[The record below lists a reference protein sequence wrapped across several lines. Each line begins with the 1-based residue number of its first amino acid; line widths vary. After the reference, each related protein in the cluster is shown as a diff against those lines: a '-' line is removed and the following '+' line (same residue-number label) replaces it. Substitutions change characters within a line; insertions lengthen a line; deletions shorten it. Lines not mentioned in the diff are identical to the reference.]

1 MYDHPEYL
9 RRSFR
14 KISMY
19 NKERNN
25 LLREAFS
32 GEGRTEF
39 EGLEIH
45 SCRFYSDAADVLPGG
60 RSYFCLEHKK
70 RYEQNG
76 TFYNDV
82 GTISEDIHIKDI
94 SVEENK
100 KFSYH
105 LMKPNDGKPARHLT
119 FLFHGFNEKNWDKY
133 LSWGETLCRKTGG
146 AVLFFPIAF
155 HMQRSPA
162 LWSNP
167 REMFRLSENRK
178 KRFPNVINS
187 SLFNVAISMR
197 LHSMPQRYIWSGLQT
212 YYDVIQLMET
222 YKSKD
227 SNLVRRDFTF
237 NIFAYSIGGFL
248 AEILKLSNH
257 KNYFTD
263 TKVCLFCGGAV
274 FNRISPVSKFILDS
288 EANLALYSYL
298 VEHFDS
304 YLKTESR
311 MHHYIEEG
319 HTAGKVLHS
328 MLNFSNMREFRE
340 ELFKEYAR
348 DFYAITLKNDTVIPS
363 FEVINTLKGDYGD
376 IDVDVEVLDFG
387 YEYSHENPFP
397 LKVSNPKMV
406 EEGFNMVFDKACRFL
421 NN

>member
-1 MYDHPEYL
+1 
-9 RRSFR
+9 
-14 KISMY
+14 MY
-19 NKERNN
+19 NKQRNN
-25 LLREAFS
+25 SLREAFS

-45 SCRFYSDAADVLPGG
+45 RCNFRSQAAEVLPGG
-60 RSYFCLEHKK
+60 KDYYCKEHQKSFE
-70 RYEQNG
+70 RNG

-82 GTISEDIHIKDI
+82 GTISEDIHMKDI

-100 KFSYH
+100 EFSYH
-105 LMKPNDGKPARHLT
+105 LIKPNDGKAAGHLT

-133 LSWGETLCRKTGG
+133 LIWAETLCRKTGG
-146 AVLFFPIAF
+146 AVVLFPIAF

-197 LHSMPQRYIWSGLQT
+197 LHSQPQRYVWSGLQT
-212 YYDVIQLMET
+212 YHDVIQLIET
-222 YKSKD
+222 YKENS
-227 SNLVRRDFTF
+227 SSLVRSDFSF

-257 KNYFTD
+257 KNYFRD
-263 TKVCLFCGGAV
+263 TKVFLFCGGAV

-311 MHHYIEEG
+311 MHHYIEES
-319 HTAGKVLHS
+319 HTAGKVLHA
-328 MLNFSNMREFRE
+328 MLNFTNMREFRE
-340 ELFKEYAR
+340 ELFKEYAS
-348 DFYAITLKNDTVIPS
+348 DFYAITLKNDKVIPS
-363 FEVINTLKGDYGD
+363 FEVINTLKGAYGD
-376 IDVDVEVLDFG
+376 IGVDVEVLDFG

-397 LKVSNPKMV
+397 LKGSDPAIVD
-406 EEGFNMVFDKACRFL
+406 EGFNTVFDKACRFL
-421 NN
+421 NC